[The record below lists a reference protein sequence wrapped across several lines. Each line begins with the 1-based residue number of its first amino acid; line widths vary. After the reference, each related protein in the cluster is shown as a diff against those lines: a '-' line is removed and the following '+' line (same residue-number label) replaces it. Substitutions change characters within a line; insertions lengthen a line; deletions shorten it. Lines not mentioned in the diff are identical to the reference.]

1 MSPSIHLLGND
12 GETPLATVAAEE
24 GQTILDALLCA
35 GEAFSYSCQAGSC
48 GSCKCELVDGDV
60 LPLESSEHA
69 LSDEERARGLIL
81 ACRTQVW
88 GDTRIRRL
96 DDEELLLHP
105 SRLLNCR
112 VSKLDWLTH
121 DIREV
126 RLQHD
131 SPSPLLFS
139 PGQYV
144 DLEFSV
150 SDPATAQSPATPL
163 KRPYSMACASD
174 DGELVFQIRHMP
186 DGRASS
192 HVAQQLSLGD
202 KVTLSG
208 PHGSAWLREQHSG
221 PVLMVA
227 GGSGLAPIEAM
238 LSRLLSL
245 RQIDPAPI
253 YLYVGARTERDLY
266 HQNTLQDWGAA
277 NPSLRLQTVLSQAN
291 TAGTAYSPTTT
302 HGESLR
308 HGHVHQALE
317 ADIAAGLLQ
326 LAGMKAYVAGPPPMV
341 DAVSAVLTQAGMA
354 SRDIHADAFYNQSD
368 LAGASPST

>member
-1 MSPSIHLLGND
+1 MSLSIHLLAND
-12 GETPLATVAAEE
+12 GEAPLATVAAEE
-24 GQTILDALLCA
+24 GQTILDALLRA
-35 GEAFSYSCQAGSC
+35 GVAFSYSCQAGSC

-69 LSDEERARGLIL
+69 LSDEERTRGLIL

-88 GDTRIRRL
+88 GDTHIRRL
-96 DDEELLLHP
+96 ADEELVLHP

-144 DLEFSV
+144 DLEFHPTEAAS
-150 SDPATAQSPATPL
+150 SAPPL
-163 KRPYSMACASD
+163 KRPYSMACATD

-186 DGRASS
+186 DGRTSS
-192 HVAQQLSLGD
+192 HVAQHLSLGD

-208 PHGSAWLREQHSG
+208 PHGSAWLRDQHTG

-245 RQIDPAPI
+245 RQNDSTPV

-266 HQNTLQDWGAA
+266 HQNTRHDWGAA
-277 NPSLRLQTVLSQAN
+277 NLCLRLHTVLSQAD
-291 TAGTAYSPTTT
+291 TADATGSLTTARD
-302 HGESLR
+302 ESLR

-317 ADIAAGLLQ
+317 ADIAAGLIQ
-326 LAGMKAYVAGPPPMV
+326 LAGLKAYIAGPPAMV
-341 DAVSAVLTQAGMA
+341 DAVSALLAQAGMA
-354 SRDIHADAFYNQSD
+354 SRDLHADAFYNQND
-368 LAGASPST
+368 LSASARSP